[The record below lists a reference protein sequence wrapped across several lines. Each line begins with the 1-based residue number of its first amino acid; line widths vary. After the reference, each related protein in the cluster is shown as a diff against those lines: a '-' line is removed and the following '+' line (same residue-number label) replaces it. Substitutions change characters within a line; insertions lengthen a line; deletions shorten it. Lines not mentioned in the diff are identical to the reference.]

1 MQRRSLILAA
11 ASFGLAPGLVVGQ
24 PKGKTVR
31 IGILAGDAAAPH
43 EEEALLAGLR
53 EQGLIEGRNLVVER
67 RYADGRVDQVPG
79 FARELAGMNLDV
91 VISTCT
97 PTTLVA
103 QRAFGSTPEST
114 PIVMAAVADPVG
126 QKIVA
131 SLARPGANVTGM
143 ASLADETMPKMLN
156 LFASVLPAR
165 ARIAVLMDA
174 SSNVHPKMWRTLEPS
189 ASRLDLRLL
198 QVQAGRRP
206 GQPTLPEAFDAAV
219 RQQADGIFVLPDEP
233 FFFGRRAEIVA
244 LAAKHRLPAFY
255 GVREYVDL
263 GGLMSYGESLTAAFR
278 NVGSYVGKLVA
289 GARPGV
295 IPVAQPTVFELVVN
309 TKTAKE
315 LGITVPRDVLLSA
328 DAVVQ

>member
-1 MQRRSLILAA
+1 MQRRTLILVG
-11 ASFGLAPGLVVGQ
+11 ASLVVAPGLVVAQ
-24 PKGKTVR
+24 PKGRTVR
-31 IGILAGDAAAPH
+31 IGILAGDSTAPN

-67 RYADGRVDQVPG
+67 RYADGRVDKVPDY
-79 FARELAGMNLDV
+79 ARELAGMNLDV

-103 QRAFGSTPEST
+103 QKAFGSAPDST

-156 LFASVLPAR
+156 LFASVLPAN
-165 ARIAVLMDA
+165 ARVAVLMDA
-174 SSNVHPKMWRTLEPS
+174 GSNVHPKMWRTLEPS
-189 ASRLDLRLL
+189 ASRLNLRML

-206 GQPTLPEAFDAAV
+206 GQPTLSEAFDAAV
-219 RQQADGIFVLPDEP
+219 RQQADGVFVLPDEP

-244 LAAKHRLPAFY
+244 LAARHRLPAFY
-255 GVREYVDL
+255 GVREFVDL
-263 GGLMSYGESLTAAFR
+263 GGLMSYGESLSAAFR

-289 GARPGV
+289 GTRPGV
-295 IPVAQPTVFELVVN
+295 IPVAQPTVFEFVVN
-309 TKTAKE
+309 MKTARD
-315 LGITVPRDVLLSA
+315 LGIAVPRDVLLSA